1 LVEGAVSI
9 YNSNQIYDY
18 EKSTNLEPGLLGV
31 WNKNNYHIRVE
42 TVDVEMYTAWRAG
55 KLILKEVS
63 FKDMLKKIE
72 RQYDV
77 SFINNK
83 ESLNSRLFTARF
95 DIENIN
101 LVMRN
106 LSEYASFDYVIE
118 SENNK
123 IIIN

>member
-1 LVEGAVSI
+1 
-9 YNSNQIYDY
+9 
-18 EKSTNLEPGLLGV
+18 
-31 WNKNNYHIRVE
+31 
-42 TVDVEMYTAWRAG
+42 MYTAWRTG

-63 FKDMLKKIE
+63 FKDMLLKIE

-95 DIENIN
+95 DIEDIN

-106 LSEYASFDYVIE
+106 LSEYASFDYVID